1 MFKQE
6 NLSNKMTSIVY
17 VLLYIHTDNPEYSEI
32 LGVFNTK
39 DKAVDELLE
48 RANYRKNK
56 NGELTQYKEKTEGMK
71 KVARISPWS
80 FFPPIGLC
88 PRICFI
94 NCRLTAANKIERI
107 RTAR

>member
-56 NGELTQYKEKTEGMK
+56 NGELTQYKQKTDEYESFDILRD
-71 KVARISPWS
+71 KVFTSMELQDEDIYRI
-80 FFPPIGLC
+80 
-88 PRICFI
+88 
-94 NCRLTAANKIERI
+94 IESVVR
-107 RTAR
+107 

>member
-56 NGELTQYKEKTEGMK
+56 NGELTQYKEKTEEYESFDILRN
-71 KVARISPWS
+71 KVFTTRELQDEDIYRI
-80 FFPPIGLC
+80 
-88 PRICFI
+88 
-94 NCRLTAANKIERI
+94 IENVVR
-107 RTAR
+107 

>member
-56 NGELTQYKEKTEGMK
+56 NGELTQYKQKTDEYESFDILRD
-71 KVARISPWS
+71 KVFASLELQDEDIYRI
-80 FFPPIGLC
+80 
-88 PRICFI
+88 
-94 NCRLTAANKIERI
+94 IESVVR
-107 RTAR
+107 

>member
-56 NGELTQYKEKTEGMK
+56 NGELTQYKEKTEEYESFDILRN
-71 KVARISPWS
+71 KVFTTMELQDEDIYRI
-80 FFPPIGLC
+80 
-88 PRICFI
+88 
-94 NCRLTAANKIERI
+94 IENVVR
-107 RTAR
+107 

>member
-1 MFKQE
+1 
-6 NLSNKMTSIVY
+6 MTSIVY

-56 NGELTQYKEKTEGMK
+56 NGELTQYKEKTEEYESFDILRN
-71 KVARISPWS
+71 KVFTTMELQDEDIYRI
-80 FFPPIGLC
+80 
-88 PRICFI
+88 
-94 NCRLTAANKIERI
+94 IENVVR
-107 RTAR
+107 

>member
-1 MFKQE
+1 MSKQE

-56 NGELTQYKEKTEGMK
+56 NGELTQYKEKTDEYESFDILRDQVFTSMELQDEDIY
-71 KVARISPWS
+71 RI
-80 FFPPIGLC
+80 
-88 PRICFI
+88 
-94 NCRLTAANKIERI
+94 IENIVR
-107 RTAR
+107 

>member
-56 NGELTQYKEKTEGMK
+56 NDELTQYKEKTDEYESFDILHD
-71 KVARISPWS
+71 KVFTSMELQDEDIYRIIES
-80 FFPPIGLC
+80 FV
-88 PRICFI
+88 R
-94 NCRLTAANKIERI
+94 
-107 RTAR
+107 

>member
-56 NGELTQYKEKTEGMK
+56 NGELTQYKEKTEEYESFDILRN
-71 KVARISPWS
+71 KVFTTMELQDEEIYRI
-80 FFPPIGLC
+80 
-88 PRICFI
+88 
-94 NCRLTAANKIERI
+94 IENVVR
-107 RTAR
+107 

>member
-1 MFKQE
+1 MRVF
-6 NLSNKMTSIVY
+6 IY

-56 NGELTQYKEKTEGMK
+56 NGELTQYKQKTDEYESFDILRD
-71 KVARISPWS
+71 KVFASLELQDEDIYRI
-80 FFPPIGLC
+80 
-88 PRICFI
+88 
-94 NCRLTAANKIERI
+94 IESVVR
-107 RTAR
+107 